1 MTSVYS
7 SPLTSPRQPGAIF
20 PALCSHRF
28 RDTDMKKNWLLPR
41 LIDCEGHL
49 SFITSGIE
57 QVYNA
62 LVPILKS
69 QALVLRLPSYPLHPL
84 AAALFTSLWPRTS

>member
-1 MTSVYS
+1 MSLFVY
-7 SPLTSPRQPGAIF
+7 
-20 PALCSHRF
+20 
-28 RDTDMKKNWLLPR
+28 LLIACTVPDHFV
-41 LIDCEGHL
+41 DCEGHL

>member
-7 SPLTSPRQPGAIF
+7 SPLTSPRQPRAIF

-41 LIDCEGHL
+41 LIGESVEYTATGQGSSTLTPLCRQED
-49 SFITSGIE
+49 SFCHFSSTFSSR
-57 QVYNA
+57 A
-62 LVPILKS
+62 LCLIIS
-69 QALVLRLPSYPLHPL
+69 
-84 AAALFTSLWPRTS
+84 